1 MEINYPPYKITNKM
15 LNYVS
20 DIMKKIGETNYFES
34 LNRYPELRRKSRIK
48 SIHSSLAIENNQLS
62 LFQVEDVINGKP
74 VIGEQKDIQE
84 VKNAYEAYEQID
96 KVNPYSVDDLKK
108 IHGILTF
115 LIEKDAGKFRNHGE
129 AVYDGDIQIFMAPPH
144 KMVPTLMDNLFNWM
158 NAVKN
163 TINPLIL
170 SSIFHYEFVF
180 IHPFHDGN
188 GRTARIWQTAILSH
202 WEKAFTYLP
211 IESMIRKNQ
220 EEYYKAKNR
229 YENATYEKRRA
240 ENEIIDI
247 RNRKPQL
254 INKINQLNAEKKCNL
269 TSLEEISKSV
279 KTNGSFEQ
287 SIKDTETKLET
298 ASNGFL
304 AIGESSLGKPQNLT
318 TVFDGVNRS
327 SKNNISSAFV
337 NLKRTQAL
345 INNKINDIN
354 SQIKNLQTIRP
365 GAIPYILKT
374 QQVQ

>member
-1 MEINYPPYKITNKM
+1 MEINYPPYKITNKI

-62 LFQVEDVINGKP
+62 LFQVEDIINGKP
-74 VIGEQKDIQE
+74 VIGAQKDIQE

-129 AVYDGDIQIFMAPPH
+129 AVYDGDIQIFMAPPY
-144 KMVPTLMDNLFNWM
+144 KMVPTLIDNLFNWM
-158 NAVKN
+158 NEVKN

-220 EEYYKAKNR
+220 EEYYKAIQNCN
-229 YENATYEKRRA
+229 NAGESTEFIEFMLKIIDDTIDELMNSKEMRDKAQLLLSDNEMKIIECIKRNVLIGA
-240 ENEIIDI
+240 KEII
-247 RNRKPQL
+247 
-254 INKINQLNAEKKCNL
+254 
-269 TSLEEISKSV
+269 EE
-279 KTNGSFEQ
+279 TN
-287 SIKDTETKLET
+287 IADR
-298 ASNGFL
+298 
-304 AIGESSLGKPQNLT
+304 
-318 TVFDGVNRS
+318 TVR
-327 SKNNISSAFV
+327 
-337 NLKRTQAL
+337 R
-345 INNKINDIN
+345 
-354 SQIKNLQTIRP
+354 
-365 GAIPYILKT
+365 ILKKLLDNNT
-374 QQVQ
+374 IETIGKGEKDPNKKYKIIE

>member
-115 LIEKDAGKFRNHGE
+115 LIEKDAGKFRNHGD
-129 AVYDGDIQIFMAPPH
+129 AVYDGDIQILMAPPS
-144 KMVPTLMDNLFNWM
+144 KMVPTLIDNLFTWM
-158 NAVKN
+158 NEVKN

-220 EEYYKAKNR
+220 EEYYKAIQNCN
-229 YENATYEKRRA
+229 NAGESTEFIEFMLKIIDDTIDELMNSKEMRDKAQLLLSDNEMKIIECIKRNVLIGA
-240 ENEIIDI
+240 KEII
-247 RNRKPQL
+247 
-254 INKINQLNAEKKCNL
+254 
-269 TSLEEISKSV
+269 EE
-279 KTNGSFEQ
+279 TN
-287 SIKDTETKLET
+287 IADR
-298 ASNGFL
+298 
-304 AIGESSLGKPQNLT
+304 
-318 TVFDGVNRS
+318 TVR
-327 SKNNISSAFV
+327 
-337 NLKRTQAL
+337 R
-345 INNKINDIN
+345 
-354 SQIKNLQTIRP
+354 
-365 GAIPYILKT
+365 ILKKLLDNNT
-374 QQVQ
+374 IETIGKGEKDPNKKYKIIE